1 MKSKEGRGK
10 KPLPLLFLFVVIK
23 TIATDKRYFH
33 EHDKMPKI
41 HSAAE
46 KNANCK

>member
-33 EHDKMPKI
+33 EHVKI
-41 HSAAE
+41 SETHSGGR